1 LGVLWKTTP
10 KPFICKGFGVTA
22 SDQQ

>member
-1 LGVLWKTTP
+1 LGVLWKITP
-10 KPFICKGFGVTA
+10 KPFICKGFGVTT